1 MSATNTHRP
10 LTTTNSHQELIMAD
24 ANLKARPSRAKR
36 SRAITVTL
44 RDAPD
49 GYSPDTPPHP
59 QQPFMPWEHIDLWL
73 ATAGFFKAG
82 QRVNVSLD
90 YIRQSLTV
98 TPEYDDAAKARER
111 AERTIELKAQSD
123 QLRSVWRAQITGR

>member
-1 MSATNTHRP
+1 
-10 LTTTNSHQELIMAD
+10 MAD
-24 ANLKARPSRAKR
+24 ANLKARPPRTKR
-36 SRAITVTL
+36 TGHIMATL
-44 RDAPD
+44 RDTPDAP
-49 GYSPDTPPHP
+49 STAQLMQP
-59 QQPFMPWEHIDLWL
+59 QQPFMPWGHIDLWL

-82 QRVNVSLD
+82 QRVNVSID

-123 QLRSVWRAQITGR
+123 QLGSAWRAQEAKRPQRRNRSASHHSNC

>member
-1 MSATNTHRP
+1 MPIKNMVFYALSDHKTT
-10 LTTTNSHQELIMAD
+10 LTD
-24 ANLKARPSRAKR
+24 
-36 SRAITVTL
+36 
-44 RDAPD
+44 
-49 GYSPDTPPHP
+49 
-59 QQPFMPWEHIDLWL
+59 QPTRMYLAHTDMWL

-123 QLRSVWRAQITGR
+123 QLRSVWRAQEAERRQRRNCSTSYNSSC

>member
-1 MSATNTHRP
+1 M
-10 LTTTNSHQELIMAD
+10 
-24 ANLKARPSRAKR
+24 
-36 SRAITVTL
+36 
-44 RDAPD
+44 
-49 GYSPDTPPHP
+49 
-59 QQPFMPWEHIDLWL
+59 WL

-82 QRVNVSLD
+82 QRVNVSAD

-123 QLRSVWRAQITGR
+123 QLRSVWRAQEAERRQRRNCSTSYNSSC